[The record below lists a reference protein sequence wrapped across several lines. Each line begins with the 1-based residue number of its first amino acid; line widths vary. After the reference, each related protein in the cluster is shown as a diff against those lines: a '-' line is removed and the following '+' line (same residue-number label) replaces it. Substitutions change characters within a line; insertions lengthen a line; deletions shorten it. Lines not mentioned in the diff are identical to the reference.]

1 MTIRRGL
8 SCFLIASGMFFV
20 QAVNPFDDNDIAAAA
35 QATQTQESFER
46 YRKAFKDAFGIDI
59 KDFKGRLAGGEAD
72 GKPLTKYDLSQLL
85 MGIKVELEHTSD
97 RMLAL
102 EIATDHLEEFPDYYR
117 RLKKMEE
124 EAEKEQRRDAGKK

>member
-1 MTIRRGL
+1 
-8 SCFLIASGMFFV
+8 MFFV
-20 QAVNPFDDNDIAAAA
+20 QTVNPFDDEDITAAA

-46 YRKAFKDAFGIDI
+46 YRKAIKDAFGIDI

-72 GKPLTKYDLSQLL
+72 GKPLAKYDLSQLL

-102 EIATDHLEEFPDYYR
+102 EIATDHLEEFPDYYT